1 MKKVPPTS
9 GGKVR
14 LPDLG
19 PRGEGWVIGQL
30 ALIALLV
37 AVGAPGLQTALPI
50 GPAGWVRFIC
60 GLAALAIGGW
70 LVLRGL
76 ADLGDS
82 MTPMPRPR
90 TDGRLV
96 ETGVYRRIRHPVY
109 AGLVCCGIGWS
120 ILTASPAGLV
130 TTLVLA
136 GFLDAKA
143 RREEA
148 WLLDRYEA
156 YADYRRRT
164 SRFVPGIY

>member
-1 MKKVPPTS
+1 MTHSPPNA
-9 GGKVR
+9 GGRYR

-30 ALIALLV
+30 ALLALIV
-37 AVGAPGLQTALPI
+37 AVGAPGLQTALT
-50 GPAGWVRFIC
+50 GPFGWVRFMC
-60 GLAALAIGGW
+60 GLAALSVGGW

-90 TDGRLV
+90 ADGRLV

-109 AGLVCCGIGWS
+109 AGLIGVGIGWS
-120 ILTASPAGLV
+120 ILTASPAALV
-130 TTLVLA
+130 ITLVLA

-148 WLLDRYEA
+148 WLLDRYAA

-164 SRFVPGIY
+164 RRFLPGIY